1 MVCIKKSQ
9 PLKEDQ
15 ILIGTIFNSSL
26 GTVPGRS
33 AKSVT
38 GGLLSLSRQGRGVV
52 SSVSS
57 AEGQV
62 PCGGWACK
70 PGEGG
75 PLCALWGR
83 GLYACGGAAV
93 CPMRGSGCP
102 TVGSPYVPGWRGMCL
117 RRRTWA
123 YHNRGDHVS
132 HGVGAMCPM
141 GRDSVS
147 CGGACVPWGRCCI
160 SHGGGL
166 CVPWWGAC
174 DVGFKA

>member
-83 GLYACGGAAV
+83 GLYACGG
-93 CPMRGSGCP
+93 
-102 TVGSPYVPGWRGMCL
+102 
-117 RRRTWA
+117 
-123 YHNRGDHVS
+123 
-132 HGVGAMCPM
+132 
-141 GRDSVS
+141 
-147 CGGACVPWGRCCI
+147 GGCVPYEGVW
-160 SHGGGL
+160 
-166 CVPWWGAC
+166 VPHSREPVRPRVEGHVPQKE
-174 DVGFKA
+174 DLGIPQ